1 MKPVRAKIE
10 GYRRFGK
17 PNVPI
22 DLRGDLVAVVGPNEA
37 GKSSLL
43 EALQRIEDDEPI
55 VDDDLTRNGDG
66 TARIETEYRLDDGD
80 LESLARRF
88 DRALFGAV
96 THLVVSRDETG
107 NRTVRVKGEV
117 PNPSALIGT
126 QRRSSRPPW
135 RSTLIASTPTS

>member
-1 MKPVRAKIE
+1 MIAPPVQPCGVSHPGAAELIRLSVPLSCYCLPMKPVRAKIE

-66 TARIETEYRLDDGD
+66 TARIETEYRL
-80 LESLARRF
+80 ERR
-88 DRALFGAV
+88 
-96 THLVVSRDETG
+96 
-107 NRTVRVKGEV
+107 
-117 PNPSALIGT
+117 
-126 QRRSSRPPW
+126 
-135 RSTLIASTPTS
+135 